1 MSDSME
7 VRVPDI
13 GDFKDVPVIEV
24 LVKAGDRV
32 KKNDSL
38 ITLESEKASMEVP
51 AEADGVVQDVKVK
64 VGDKVSK
71 GSTILTLASDA
82 QPAAQAPAA
91 SASQP
96 QASAPQA
103 PPADE
108 AIEIRVPDIG
118 DFKDVPVIEVLV
130 KPGDRVK
137 KNDSLITLES
147 EKASMEVPAEIDGV
161 VKDVKVKVGDK
172 VSQGTTIVTLA
183 SAVAPSAQRS
193 AAEMPAVAA
202 PTASSP
208 NGEAIEVHVPD
219 IGDFKDVPV
228 IEVLVK
234 PGDRVKK
241 NDSLITLESEK
252 ASMEVPAETDGVVE
266 DVKVKVGDKVS
277 QGTTIVLLRSQGA
290 SEPQSAPAQKA
301 QPPSAPPQA
310 APAAPAAADGA
321 VHASPAIRRF
331 ARELGVDLRGLRGSG
346 PNGRVTRED
355 VQSFVKKALQTPRSE
370 VAAFGSMPP
379 WPKLDFAQYG
389 DVERQPLSRIKK
401 LSGPNLHRNWVSVPH
416 ITNYDEADVTSIEA
430 LRNEVNAEQSK
441 SGGPK
446 LTMLAFL
453 IRASVAALQRF
464 PELNSSLDGD
474 ELILK
479 RYYNIGFAAD
489 TPGGLVVPVIRN
501 ADTKGL
507 IEIAREAQEL
517 AGKARD
523 GKLTIAQMQGGSF
536 TISSIGG
543 IGGTAFTQIVNAP
556 EVAILGATRTATK
569 PVWDGKKFVPRLM
582 LPISV
587 SYDHRVVDGAGAARF
602 LVYIA
607 ELLADFR
614 RVML

>member
-1 MSDSME
+1 MSST
-7 VRVPDI
+7 
-13 GDFKDVPVIEV
+13 IEV
-24 LVKAGDRV
+24 
-32 KKNDSL
+32 
-38 ITLESEKASMEVP
+38 
-51 AEADGVVQDVKVK
+51 
-64 VGDKVSK
+64 
-71 GSTILTLASDA
+71 
-82 QPAAQAPAA
+82 
-91 SASQP
+91 
-96 QASAPQA
+96 
-103 PPADE
+103 
-108 AIEIRVPDIG
+108 RVPDIG

-147 EKASMEVPAEIDGV
+147 EKASMEVPAEIAGV
-161 VKDVKVKVGDK
+161 VQDVKVKVGDK
-172 VSQGTTIVTLA
+172 VSQGMPIVVLA
-183 SAVAPSAQRS
+183 TESA
-193 AAEMPAVAA
+193 AA
-202 PTASSP
+202 PTTAPASAPAAAAAPAAPSS
-208 NGEAIEVHVPD
+208 AQTIEVRVPD

-252 ASMEVPAETDGVVE
+252 ASMEVPAEIAGVVQ

-277 QGTTIVLLRSQGA
+277 QGMPIVVLATESA
-290 SEPQSAPAQKA
+290 AAPAPSAPAKPSQA
-301 QPPSAPPQA
+301 AEASVPAAVSAP
-310 APAAPAAADGA
+310 APSPAPVGNGM
-321 VHASPAIRRF
+321 VHAGPSIRRF
-331 ARELGVDLRGLRGSG
+331 ARELGVDLQKLRGTG
-346 PNGRVTRED
+346 PNGRITRED
-355 VQSFVKKALQTPRSE
+355 VQGFVKSALQRSGGGGGT
-370 VAAFGSMPP
+370 APFAGLPA

-389 DVERQPLSRIKK
+389 STERQPLSRIKK
-401 LSGPNLHRNWVSVPH
+401 LSGPNLHRNWVQIPH

-430 LRNEVNAEQSK
+430 LRSEVNSEQAK

-453 IRASVAALQRF
+453 IRASVAALQRY
-464 PELNSSLDGD
+464 PEFNASLDGD

-479 RYYNIGFAAD
+479 RYYNVGFAAD
-489 TPGGLVVPVIRN
+489 TPGGLIVPVIKN

-507 IEIAREAQEL
+507 IEIAREAVEL

-523 GKLTIAQMQGGSF
+523 GKLTLAQMQGGSF

-556 EVAILGATRTATK
+556 EVAILGATRAATR
-569 PVWDGKKFVPRLM
+569 PVWDGKQFVPRLI

-587 SYDHRVVDGAGAARF
+587 SYDHRAIDGAGAARF

>member
-1 MSDSME
+1 MSST
-7 VRVPDI
+7 
-13 GDFKDVPVIEV
+13 IEV
-24 LVKAGDRV
+24 
-32 KKNDSL
+32 
-38 ITLESEKASMEVP
+38 
-51 AEADGVVQDVKVK
+51 
-64 VGDKVSK
+64 
-71 GSTILTLASDA
+71 
-82 QPAAQAPAA
+82 
-91 SASQP
+91 
-96 QASAPQA
+96 
-103 PPADE
+103 
-108 AIEIRVPDIG
+108 RVPDIG

-147 EKASMEVPAEIDGV
+147 EKASMEVPAEADGV
-161 VKDVKVKVGDK
+161 VQDVRVKVGDK
-172 VSQGTTIVTLA
+172 VSQGMPIVVLA
-183 SAVAPSAQRS
+183 TSTDAPATAPAAAPAAPSPAQ
-193 AAEMPAVAA
+193 
-202 PTASSP
+202 
-208 NGEAIEVHVPD
+208 AIEVRVPD

-252 ASMEVPAETDGVVE
+252 ASMEVPAEADGVVQ

-277 QGTTIVLLRSQGA
+277 EGMAIVVLA
-290 SEPQSAPAQKA
+290 TDSA
-301 QPPSAPPQA
+301 
-310 APAAPAAADGA
+310 
-321 VHASPAIRRF
+321 ASPAPPAPAKPSPAAISVPVPVPVAAAPPAPIGNGMVHAGPSIRRF
-331 ARELGVDLRGLRGSG
+331 ARELGVDLQKLRGTG
-346 PNGRVTRED
+346 PNGRITRED
-355 VQSFVKKALQTPRSE
+355 VQGFVKSALQSSGGGSG
-370 VAAFGSMPP
+370 AAPFAGLPA

-389 DVERQPLSRIKK
+389 STERQPLSRIKK
-401 LSGPNLHRNWVSVPH
+401 LSGPNLHRNWVQIPH

-430 LRNEVNAEQSK
+430 LRNEVNAEQAK
-441 SGGPK
+441 TGGPK

-453 IRASVAALQRF
+453 IRASVAALQRY
-464 PELNSSLDGD
+464 PEFNASLDGD

-479 RYYNIGFAAD
+479 RYYNVGFAAD
-489 TPGGLVVPVIRN
+489 TPGGLIVPVIKN

-507 IEIAREAQEL
+507 IEIAREAVEL

-523 GKLTIAQMQGGSF
+523 GKLTLAQMQGGSF

-556 EVAILGATRTATK
+556 EVAILGATRAATR
-569 PVWDGKKFVPRLM
+569 PVWDGKTFVPRLM

-587 SYDHRVVDGAGAARF
+587 SYDHRAIDGAGAARF

>member
-1 MSDSME
+1 MSDTIE

-24 LVKAGDRV
+24 LVKPGDRV
-32 KKNDSL
+32 RKNDSL

-51 AEADGVVQDVKVK
+51 AEVDGVVEDVKVK
-64 VGDKVSK
+64 VGDRVSQ
-71 GSTILTLASDA
+71 GAPILVMSSGDQSQPAAAA
-82 QPAAQAPAA
+82 QPAPAAASAPAA
-91 SASQP
+91 R
-96 QASAPQA
+96 
-103 PPADE
+103 E
-108 AIEIRVPDIG
+108 ETIEVRVPDIG

-147 EKASMEVPAEIDGV
+147 EKASMEVPAEADGV
-161 VKDVKVKVGDK
+161 VQAVNVKVGDR
-172 VSQGTTIVTLA
+172 VSEGTPILTIAAQG
-183 SAVAPSAQRS
+183 
-193 AAEMPAVAA
+193 
-202 PTASSP
+202 
-208 NGEAIEVHVPD
+208 
-219 IGDFKDVPV
+219 
-228 IEVLVK
+228 
-234 PGDRVKK
+234 
-241 NDSLITLESEK
+241 
-252 ASMEVPAETDGVVE
+252 
-266 DVKVKVGDKVS
+266 
-277 QGTTIVLLRSQGA
+277 
-290 SEPQSAPAQKA
+290 
-301 QPPSAPPQA
+301 
-310 APAAPAAADGA
+310 APAAAAAVPPPPARAPSPQPAPAARPQPQPPGA
-321 VHASPAIRRF
+321 APVAEPTGNGMVHAGPSIRRF
-331 ARELGVDLRGLRGSG
+331 ARELGVDLRKLRGSG
-346 PNGRVTRED
+346 PHGRIMRED
-355 VQSFVKKALQTPRSE
+355 VQGFVKEALAKGGAQPS
-370 VAAFGSMPP
+370 AFAGLPP
-379 WPKLDFAQYG
+379 WPKLDFEQYG
-389 DVERQPLSRIKK
+389 RIERQPLSRIKK
-401 LSGPNLHRNWVSVPH
+401 LSGPNLHRNWVGIPH

-430 LRNEVNAEQSK
+430 LRNEVNGEQAK

-464 PELNSSLDGD
+464 PEFNASLDGD

-479 RYYNIGFAAD
+479 RYYSIGFAAD

-501 ADTKGL
+501 ADAKGL
-507 IEIAREAQEL
+507 IEIARECQEL
-517 AGKARD
+517 AGKARE
-523 GKLTIAQMQGGSF
+523 GKVTLAQMQGGSF

-556 EVAILGATRTATK
+556 EVAILGATRAATK